1 MFKDRIKEARKA
13 AGLSQEQLGRILGI
27 SKQTISDY
35 ERGYSEPDM
44 AKVTSLMSALSIDA
58 NYLWQDEMKT
68 TNAESDVSARAME
81 IAKAYDA
88 MSDYSK
94 AIIDCVIAQE
104 EKRRA
109 DSFGK
114 TKLMRS
120 TIKEVPTVEEMFGIK
135 TAHDSDLQARYNSR
149 KEVEELEAEI
159 AMEKEENL

>member
-1 MFKDRIKEARKA
+1 MTIGERIKKARLDK
-13 AGLSQEQLGRILGI
+13 GYTQEQLAQMIGVAKSTLTG
-27 SKQTISDY
+27 Y
-35 ERGYSEPDM
+35 EKGNREPDAM
-44 AKVTSLMSALSIDA
+44 KINALAKALDVTGDYILDTGFSPGLTPEALA
-58 NYLWQDEMKT
+58 
-68 TNAESDVSARAME
+68 VARA
-81 IAKAYDA
+81 YDKL
-88 MSDYSK
+88 SDYSK

-114 TKLMRS
+114 TKHMRS